1 MFRVLLPDHFL
12 MLIHRKLHILFFQN
26 TPYLFKLCP
35 RRRSRTTSK
44 DRPGFFLPLQ
54 NQIVIIME
62 TSFCITF
69 YIDQEIAQPDNVRT
83 AFANQLRRLNLR
95 YRSKP
100 YYPESGW
107 LTPRL
112 GSVELSFYTSIPKGR
127 PSGSKALH
135 QALKTP

>member
-69 YIDQEIAQPDNVRT
+69 TLI
-83 AFANQLRRLNLR
+83 RRLP
-95 YRSKP
+95 S
-100 YYPESGW
+100 
-107 LTPRL
+107 LTTFAQRL
-112 GSVELSFYTSIPKGR
+112 QIS
-127 PSGSKALH
+127 
-135 QALKTP
+135 